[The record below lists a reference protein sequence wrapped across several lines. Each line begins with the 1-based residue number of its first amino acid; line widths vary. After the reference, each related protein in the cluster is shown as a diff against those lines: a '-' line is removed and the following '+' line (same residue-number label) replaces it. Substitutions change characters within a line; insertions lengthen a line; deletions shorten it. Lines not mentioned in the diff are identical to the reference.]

1 MNTLNV
7 EIPQFNMIA
16 TSWHE
21 SSLEELKDLWS
32 ERKKEVLTNE
42 YQSYIDRYISL
53 FFDKN
58 GSKSIF
64 ERMKIAISAATSKEQ
79 LTVPI
84 FDYFHTVVT
93 KDDMTWPFVDNDGRR
108 WNQLHMF
115 ITASQ
120 FETTVE
126 GSHVEVDFLVRKTN
140 MLKQIDALF
149 GNCNFRVK
157 LVRNN
162 YRTEEKF
169 VVEVCEFMLDYFPD
183 GVPEYM
189 KR

>member
-1 MNTLNV
+1 
-7 EIPQFNMIA
+7 
-16 TSWHE
+16 
-21 SSLEELKDLWS
+21 
-32 ERKKEVLTNE
+32 
-42 YQSYIDRYISL
+42 
-53 FFDKN
+53 
-58 GSKSIF
+58 
-64 ERMKIAISAATSKEQ
+64 
-79 LTVPI
+79 
-84 FDYFHTVVT
+84 
-93 KDDMTWPFVDNDGRR
+93 
-108 WNQLHMF
+108 
-115 ITASQ
+115 
-120 FETTVE
+120 
-126 GSHVEVDFLVRKTN
+126 